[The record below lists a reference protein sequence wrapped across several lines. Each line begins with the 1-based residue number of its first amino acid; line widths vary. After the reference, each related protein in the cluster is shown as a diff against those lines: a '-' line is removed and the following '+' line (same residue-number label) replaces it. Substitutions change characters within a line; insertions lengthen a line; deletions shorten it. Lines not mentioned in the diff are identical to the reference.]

1 MVFIVAEEEAP
12 SNVMLRGKYEAV
24 SRFMD
29 DDKKVH
35 LEFKWSFKIDKSW

>member
-1 MVFIVAEEEAP
+1 MIVAEEEAP
-12 SNVMLRGKYEAV
+12 SGIIYRGKYEAT

-35 LEFKWSFKIDKSW
+35 LEFKWGFEIKKSWD